1 MDSEILTLQVDIND
15 DPMNQKVDAIEQR
28 LSTLQ
33 KDAKKMAEDTVPSTE
48 SLPGY
53 NEAFM
58 RKLANWDRSLTDIGR
73 TRSAMEHAMSSYERE
88 GLSEAYKRKVEI
100 ANRSIKDLSNSQN
113 LVQELLGVLG
123 PGMSK
128 VFTQGLTGIVS
139 QLSSGIR
146 TTAASISSEVSRKL
160 TDDEIVDRFMRSDKY
175 SKIAQKLGQQNPEVF
190 SAQNM
195 RKYLMANVPM
205 SVPQYM
211 RQAITGGSQV
221 QLRKQAES
229 YRDMLPKSFQKIEPY
244 AEPRHARQLGQNK
257 HASETLSADEISALG
272 RIVRNNRYAADAAVK
287 AGVISKSGQK
297 MYFNHATNHDMMDAM
312 AGYLMDDMTVAAQG
326 ERKYGIRNV
335 TDRNVWKN
343 IRNKIGSNKT
353 LDGALAAARAM
364 DDAFGSWL
372 SPGRFNTKFGQF
384 DPNGGNAEYIG
395 RITHSPRKTSRAFAE
410 YSLDMMQQGAQ
421 ISGMHPIVMDER
433 TGKWTE
439 LTKVN
444 GPRKA
449 TAKDRA
455 ITPDDFHTISMNDSM
470 LQKMVMATPSASR
483 VGQNGFSDNM
493 FYLKFEKELGDPR
506 LSKERRAELAKQ
518 YGDLFAQGYDVNGQ
532 HYINTRISKTH
543 AEFMKES
550 IVDEIGRKAMGYSYD
565 QKLSPED
572 AAKARQAGLNVLSNG
587 GGIGH
592 FDTFKPFAKSMY
604 NQNNMATEGESLS
617 TWLGTRFGFT
627 GNKETARMLA
637 QSGLTEEQRQH
648 IMEEHGTPNMKVVVG
663 SFGKADMDGSN
674 WISDRISSQG
684 FQGRTFGG
692 KATYVPINMMDM
704 RAKNYKQV
712 EMTEE
717 AQKRVEE
724 INAKAQQDIEEANRT
739 LSGKKLAR
747 RLSGI
752 ESNRAKSEAYAV
764 AQLGGD
770 WVIPNAGIGGEALRV
785 SKDTDVIED
794 INNIKHYKTVLQPE
808 FDAKIKEIEE
818 SNASN
823 AEKQAQIRATTAE
836 FQQRMN
842 EARSR
847 DYSRD
852 EIFAKTTYDD
862 ANTSS
867 RWLSKQLI
875 NSSMNAGFRDPR
887 VQRYFDKQFFDELD
901 RMSDDQYVRDTL
913 FKGDQSVNLQS
924 EEAQKT
930 INDHIAG
937 MWARY
942 NEGDRLLPTGVFKY
956 AMAAPN
962 PQSVINNR
970 LMAAGI
976 ALTPEQQA
984 LQLGDNQVISM
995 ESLNK
1000 QLGIARFPA
1009 TKTGNVTVDNVFA
1022 EDLIKSGGATRQQIE
1037 RIARSSGI
1045 VDTKGLYFA
1054 PNSPILKLLQG
1065 EDFDGDLNAYFGLSD
1080 NMSPKDAEAFS
1091 EVMRI
1096 VANASDK
1103 EVEEL
1108 WHAKPGTPEFRKAW
1122 EEQEARKAAR
1132 TTESTPKAGGYNILD
1147 PYDKAA
1153 YLVNVPR
1160 EHAMMGA
1167 AERSADMA
1175 ALYYGGLNDPRMR
1188 DNIAQAIKDY
1198 ESQYDVVSTNMKT
1211 DESWRRTDA
1220 QAYAADRGLSF
1231 SRMFKYANDA
1241 VETTGENDESV
1252 RIWNAKSKKAL
1263 EDKNVD
1269 QLGLPSLFQGSIMG
1283 TLMGRM
1289 RSRQQGID
1297 PEGGVYKWG
1306 DVLDAVALPEG
1317 VSANS
1322 EQGKF
1327 VQMMRGVRKDFL
1339 ESKYLVASNQTV
1351 DALQAQYEKAV
1362 DEIEKS
1368 VSPTAEGRALKKER
1382 LAAIGAQAFDNFK
1395 QFGATERN
1403 LASAS
1408 WTRKSLE
1415 DYAKENGTTVEAL
1428 IGHTD
1433 FVSPNQQPVVAQKP
1447 AANATVTVVE
1457 KLPAEAQAPFEQ
1469 KARKT
1474 AEEMLAQETPQQQ
1487 AERILKEAGMGT
1499 RQINKVL
1506 DANVR
1511 DTLVAAIAGN
1521 DMAALQSIPGVGAK
1535 TAATAMQALQGASI
1549 LGVRTT
1555 PTSEM
1560 NKPITSVQAAQI
1572 AEQVVSKESENKSQT
1587 SEEAPRKA
1595 EPETNA
1601 YGNSAPSWGGGNPP
1615 PGGPPNNPPSGGPGG
1630 PPSGG
1635 NSWDAQAAQAYYG
1648 QLMSSAQEFSGKL
1661 FGDIINY
1668 EQRNKDIPKSIINAN
1683 RNDAIAAR
1691 YEQQI
1696 KDFMASDDY
1705 KYLTEDQKKNMQNLI
1720 SPQHGLISKAGRD
1733 FSEMSMYSS
1742 GQLVESIGQAEQKA
1756 TGAYDSQLEA
1766 LQKWDEKIK
1775 EVTADQQRLLEM
1787 SKDPK
1792 YSKDLQDQFK
1802 KSADKVGEDLS
1813 KITTSRQNIG
1823 NAMQTQ
1829 NQEAFN
1835 KQIENL
1841 ENRLHPGS
1849 RYDQMSR
1856 QYQQQIEGVREN
1868 LTKKHDAGLI
1878 SDSAFNSDMQR
1889 LADLEKQTSS
1899 TALSMQQGFK
1909 AVGTSITRSVQN
1921 IAMRFGRQLFQK
1933 ALTEAKK
1940 FVVEYNRTMTEIQ
1953 MITLKTDDQ
1962 MKDLGDGL
1970 VSKAK
1975 ELKISVAEV
1984 TKSAATLYR
1993 QGLTDEEV
2001 NERLDVIS
2009 KFSKVSGTKV
2019 DAATK
2024 LITVAMNTGL
2034 VSDPQVAADIV
2045 TALGDNAATNAA
2057 EIERGIEKAGA
2068 AASADGTTFAQLAS
2082 MLTAITSTTQIG
2094 GSTAGRTLN
2103 TIFGRMNKIGTN
2115 ELIYDENGNAIS
2127 GSAVAKLLEAQG
2139 INQYENGVKK
2149 SSYDTLYE
2157 LSQKWDKM
2165 SDAEQQQIATAIA
2178 GTRQYSNFSAIMQGM
2193 AEGKV
2198 DQYISLA
2205 GESAGIT
2212 DKKYEIYV
2220 KSLDASLTNLKNT
2233 FDELVKDLTSNGAIT
2248 GVVDTLSSMVQG
2260 VDNLTKSM
2268 GPLGAALTT
2277 VLPLL
2282 LGLTALRVGLSTGSM
2297 PVIAAGLG
2305 VAAAGGIIAGIAGN
2319 AGPSAAERNQEYD
2332 ENYRTRV
2339 AKYDGLDR
2347 LKELRNNP
2355 NRTDAEN
2362 EEYASLINKFAQTL
2376 GLTNDAAGSAAY
2388 SVETL
2393 SGAIKRLS
2401 KGADDAADKVIKEA
2415 DEQEKKEF
2423 AANIA
2428 NTRGDTIDELES
2440 GAKEKRSE
2448 LDKTLSLGN
2457 RWFNGKVWD
2466 YDTTTG
2472 QYKLKENALK
2482 NQQSWVQA
2490 GMGND
2495 RLFGLQGAVNG
2506 WIGGNTVSYN
2516 KDLEDPLVDFYYNA
2530 AQAGRMGDHERTT
2543 TREQWSNRLKNG
2555 MVTQEQLEAAFEYM
2569 DRSSAVNDT
2578 GFESKRSQAKE
2589 ILSRKLGLF
2598 YNEDQIDF
2606 LANKMAQDWHSNG
2619 SATNAYNN
2627 IVGTGSTYE
2636 EISEAV
2642 NNSLSGY
2649 VPKGTIR
2656 KMPYDLQDVGT
2667 NGYYV
2672 DETGKQWTADEVQA
2686 YYDSQN
2692 ASNRNNAI
2700 AIMQEH
2706 NASIKADHDAE
2717 VARVE
2722 AENAAEE
2729 ARVEA
2734 ENAARTAAYES
2745 DVAAEA
2751 RRMYRW
2757 DDSLYSHHGE
2767 EGYVEGRPAAERAYY
2782 EDLWM
2787 QEALKSYSPEL
2798 AKSIWEGKD
2807 ENLKNRAISN
2817 IAWDHPFSNLSPEE
2831 QDKYLSQYGDMWDEL
2846 SPEKQAEWI
2855 AKAREAIA
2863 SPELL
2868 QAELQSIPELDK
2880 DQLIGGVEATAA
2892 ALGELYDQGEVLP
2905 EVADK
2910 ISAANEKSAQAQHK
2924 FEAVVN
2930 HFLDDAAAA
2939 YESEQGFGTK
2949 NKAAISADNLTRLLL
2964 SGQFGTGAEGAAAFM
2979 SYLNENTEAAGDW
2992 LTLIQSS
2999 PDLQNVASQVYRDQ
3013 KTGQIIAPDDIM
3025 GQLLHTIQGSSLTYG
3040 ASYLTPAERGA
3051 IAQRAYSGL
3060 TGEGWF
3066 VSQQSKNAAQEE
3078 AWLAYQEDVLNTYNA
3093 RKAEIEASKAPN
3105 GVKRAEL
3112 ASLEDEYGTRF
3123 TTKEAFIRSRD
3134 DLMAG
3139 AMSAEQA
3146 NYLKAVLGDQ
3156 MYARVLEA
3164 RSGGKALTQSEK
3176 DYAALV
3182 LGNNAN
3188 GLTSL
3193 TAGQQL
3199 KGIKDVRAAIK
3210 NGTFERDAAADQYMS
3225 QWSDWSEYAALLS
3238 KRQAGT
3244 LSPEDAQRMSVLEAS
3259 LNNFEQNAEIKL
3271 EVEGVK
3277 QLEEAGE
3284 VAEGTA
3290 AKIEKLRK
3298 GGKVQVDVEMQIHN
3312 EAFES
3317 GQKRARL
3324 FNGNETEQDE
3334 AAMALLGMSRE
3345 EYFGDRDTN
3354 LAKAQQI
3361 DRETYQGV
3369 DADTW
3374 MQLYKSEKTAEGRQI
3389 IRDAAAKA
3397 GFVLSRDSSNQA
3409 FEYVGSPLVNIN
3421 PLTGTA
3427 RAYSDAEKN
3436 TMLDRILAGEQRTTG
3451 PNGNSQLYDAALD
3464 VAGENTRELLRRQ
3477 NENRLA
3483 GREEN
3488 YGIEPSLLL
3497 ASQQERSSYRNSTL
3511 SGYSTKMSQA
3521 QQAQWALSN
3530 PTNTSSADYIS
3541 SLLGMNEKD
3550 VQKMLGSSEGK
3561 TELASQVK
3569 DSQKALYSEMAK
3581 NLAGIELDQ
3590 EDMSSWKEQLQE
3602 AANGATGYM
3611 KEFLQWMADTV
3622 TEGGE
3627 ILADAGNK
3635 TFSEVIADSQ
3645 QGEVAKQ
3652 AALANV
3658 NTYIQNGNYA
3668 DILKDKSVDYSQ
3680 LDQAL
3685 LYMLNDRAVN
3695 GEASAFSTEMIN
3707 NAYQNE
3713 LLGRESA
3720 PQTQQAVLSHLFGG
3734 NLSSENMVSTY
3745 QTWMKNPTTY
3755 AAQLSTFNGLEG
3767 IGDVKESVSS
3777 ETNAIDKTTE
3787 AMKKYNQEM
3796 GVKALQYAKAFGD
3809 QTDDITSSL
3818 LNLAKGG
3825 KTAAKELASLN
3836 RKAYDTQDAM
3846 TAWDEAFNG
3855 GKVKSG
3861 KQMSKGGKKAISDY
3875 LGISESEVA
3884 KWTSDEMAQLFAND
3898 SVKQS
3903 INTDM
3908 DNVVESLLNDAMSDI
3923 QAKVGNIEDW
3933 TEPIDIGGTVA
3944 VVCNPDGDINMDGL
3958 IALANAAQSDAV
3970 GVLEALAQG
3979 KLAEWIATL
3988 KTSGSGDSFRAWIDA
4003 VTTTNAKR
4011 SSGGGRSYNNRGGG
4025 GGGGGGKSAADKAIE
4040 EADYRVTE
4048 AKHKVTMA
4056 QTAQEHYAFT
4066 NNYQSEIDSIYEEV
4080 SAQKGLAEVYEEN
4093 LASLRAQQAAVQQY
4107 SEDWWKLEKQ
4117 ILSTEEALAETNNA
4131 IEALSQKEIAVVQR
4145 KQDNEDAPYRFKRSM
4160 IDSYV
4165 ERYET
4170 QYQSGGRMTEDKA
4183 YKAWEKQK
4191 LKQTESIQQE
4201 LAQNKVQMAEW
4212 QALLATLDKN
4222 TQSYKDVQQK
4232 IWDMQKEN
4240 AELEN
4245 QLLQQEIELNNA
4257 RLERIAKTLQN
4268 KMGRSEHEIN
4278 MSDTQGQIYQIR
4290 RDYGGYRA
4298 ELAKQR
4304 SQYKNETSYYAKAL
4318 EQAKQQMNSLT
4329 EGSAAWYQA
4338 RDAVYEYEEAL
4349 KKLELTQ
4356 EEINQAIRESYL
4368 SEAFEKIEQID
4379 TKNQQNMT
4387 AAQTQ
4392 TQRAK
4397 LIGDDAAY
4405 IKGLEKEEKALIKQA
4420 EAEQKNLAILMEL
4433 KNSGKIKKGTK
4444 EWDELL
4450 QKIKDV
4456 QNQVNQTEN
4465 DVLAKANEVAAAR
4478 LEKIMSDYEDR
4489 TKDTQHQFNMIQ
4501 YQETYYKANGE
4512 LTNYGTA
4519 LQAEQKNR
4527 QELLKQ
4533 QRKTRTELLK
4543 ELDRYGVGSDQYNNV
4558 LAQIQKIEEEIAKT
4572 ENAINSTGNA
4582 IKENEEAIRKVKMT
4596 LENTLNNEM
4605 KKRIQ
4610 EEKEQLSATVNLQ
4623 KSILDTIK
4631 KRYQEEWRLIKQ
4643 DLEKKKKA
4651 LQEEKSLIQE
4661 RMKARREAEQTE
4673 DKQSQLTELQKQLAI
4688 IEADPTRTKEAKELR
4703 KQIEDLQKEISNNLA
4718 DNIANAEQKR
4728 LDDIITGISDYVS
4741 NHEQDLN
4748 EYLKD
4753 NTNFQEILDNVLSGA
4768 EEDYIK
4774 YMQENDETYK
4784 NATAEQKK
4792 LMEQGWHDT
4801 WLKMRGD
4808 VENYWQEV
4816 LHYTDINEENQAQIR
4831 EEFIEYMKQGSEY
4844 QNASATRQMSLVYE
4858 WGKTF
4863 DNYIASM
4870 KKDENAGKPETTDT
4884 GEGGNNAVTDTKIKA
4899 LFEDLKNS
4907 TLKTSIDGK
4916 VTLDDNYGAA
4926 LSAIANTLTGTNR
4939 YIKGG
4944 IVDYTGIAKVD
4955 GTPGRPEAFLNATD
4969 TANVRAMVDQLNYAK
4984 THPVISQV
4992 PAGSF
4997 VNNEVNVGDV
5007 YVTINE
5013 AEISSDQDI
5022 DVLARKVGQSFT
5034 RQLSRN
5040 GFNTANY
5047 AF

>member
-33 KDAKKMAEDTVPSTE
+33 KDAKKMAEDTAPSTE

-88 GLSEAYKRKVEI
+88 GLSEVYKRKVEI

-244 AEPRHARQLGQNK
+244 AEPRRSRQLGQNK

-272 RIVRNNRYAADAAVK
+272 HIVRNNRYAADAAVK
-287 AGVISKSGQK
+287 AGIVSKSGQK

-312 AGYLMDDMTVAAQG
+312 AGYLMDDMTAAAQG

-353 LDGALAAARAM
+353 FDGALAAARAM

-470 LQKMVMATPSASR
+470 LQKIVMATPSASR

-493 FYLKFEKELGDPR
+493 FYLKFAKELGDPR

-532 HYINTRISKTH
+532 HYISTRISKTH

-572 AAKARQAGLNVLSNG
+572 ATKVRQAGLNVLSNG

-704 RAKNYKQV
+704 RARNYKQV

-724 INAKAQQDIEEANRT
+724 INAQAQRDIEEANRT
-739 LSGKKLAR
+739 LSGRKLEK
-747 RLSGI
+747 RLGNI
-752 ESNRAKSEAYAV
+752 ESHRAKNEAYAI

-770 WVIPNAGIGGEALRV
+770 LVIPGAGISGGDLRV

-794 INNIKHYKTVLQPE
+794 VNNIKHFKTALQDKVE
-808 FDAKIKEIEE
+808 KGEITQEQL
-818 SNASN
+818 NA
-823 AEKQAQIRATTAE
+823 
-836 FQQRMN
+836 M
-842 EARSR
+842 RSR

-970 LMAAGI
+970 LMAAGV

-1037 RIARSSGI
+1037 KIARSSGI

-1108 WHAKPGTPEFRKAW
+1108 WHAKPGTPEFNKAW

-1132 TTESTPKAGGYNILD
+1132 TAESTPKEGGYNILD

-1269 QLGLPSLFQGSIMG
+1269 QLGLPSLFQGSVMG

-1368 VSPTAEGRALKKER
+1368 VSPTAEGRALKRER

-1403 LASAS
+1403 LANAS

-1415 DYAKENGTTVEAL
+1415 DYAKENGTSVEAL

-1433 FVSPNQQPVVAQKP
+1433 FVSPNQQPVVVAQKP

-1474 AEEMLAQETPQQQ
+1474 ADEMLAQETPQQQ
-1487 AERILKEAGMGT
+1487 AERLLKEAGMGT

-1521 DMAALQSIPGVGAK
+1521 DMAALQSIPGIGAK

-1549 LGVRTT
+1549 LGIRTT

-1587 SEEAPRKA
+1587 TEEPPRKA

-1615 PGGPPNNPPSGGPGG
+1615 PGGPPNNPPPGGPGG

-1705 KYLTEDQKKNMQNLI
+1705 KYLTEDQKKNMQNLV
-1720 SPQHGLISKAGRD
+1720 SPQHGLVSKAGRD

-1775 EVTADQQRLLEM
+1775 EVAADQQRLLEM

-1792 YSKDLQDQFK
+1792 YSKDLQEQFK

-1856 QYQQQIEGVREN
+1856 QYQQQIVGIREN

-1909 AVGTSITRSVQN
+1909 AVGTSVTRSVQN

-2001 NERLDVIS
+2001 DERLDVIS
-2009 KFSKVSGTKV
+2009 KFSKVSGTKI

-2034 VSDPQVAADIV
+2034 VTDPRVAADIV

-2068 AASADGTTFAQLAS
+2068 AAAADGTTFGQLAA

-2127 GSAVAKLLEAQG
+2127 GSAVAKLLDKQG
-2139 INQYENGVKK
+2139 IKQYDENGNKR
-2149 SSYDTLYE
+2149 SSYDTLYA
-2157 LSQKWDKM
+2157 LSQKWEKM

-2198 DQYISLA
+2198 DQYMNLV

-2212 DKKYEIYV
+2212 DKKYEIYT

-2233 FDELVKDLTSNGAIT
+2233 FDELVKDLTNNGAIT
-2248 GVVDTLSSMVQG
+2248 GVIDTLSSMIEG
-2260 VDNLTKSM
+2260 VDNLTKSI
-2268 GPLGAALTT
+2268 GPLGAALTI

-2282 LGLTALRVGLSTGSM
+2282 AGLTMMKVGLQTGSWQ
-2297 PVIAAGLG
+2297 VGLAGLG
-2305 VAAAGGIIAGIAGN
+2305 VVAAGGIIADIAGST
-2319 AGPSAAERNQEYD
+2319 GPDAAERNQTYEEGYK
-2332 ENYRTRV
+2332 TRI
-2339 AKYDGLDR
+2339 AKYEGLDR
-2347 LKELRNNP
+2347 LKELRANT
-2355 NRTDAEN
+2355 NRTEGEDQ
-2362 EEYASLINKFAQTL
+2362 EYATLLNKFAQNL
-2376 GLTNDAAGSAAY
+2376 GLTNDAAGAAAY

-2393 SGAIKRLS
+2393 SKAIKSLS
-2401 KGADDAADKVIKEA
+2401 GNA
-2415 DEQEKKEF
+2415 DETADQIIDEAEKEKQREF
-2423 AANIA
+2423 AASIT
-2428 NTRGDTIDELES
+2428 NTRGDVIDELES
-2440 GAKEKRSE
+2440 GAKEERAE

-2457 RWFNGKVWD
+2457 RWFNGKVWS
-2466 YDTTTG
+2466 YDKDTG
-2472 QYKLKENALK
+2472 EYKLLNNALK
-2482 NQQSWVQA
+2482 NQQSWINA
-2490 GMGND
+2490 GTGND
-2495 RLFGLQGAVNG
+2495 RLFGLRGTVSG
-2506 WIGGNTVSYN
+2506 WLGSNDVSYN
-2516 KDLEDPLVDFYYNA
+2516 RDLENPLVDFYYNA
-2530 AQAGRMGDHERTT
+2530 ARAGKMGDREKTT
-2543 TREQWSNRLKNG
+2543 TREQWSNRLKAG

-2569 DRSSAVNDT
+2569 DRSAPVNDT
-2578 GFESKRSQAKE
+2578 GYESKRLKAKD
-2589 ILSRKLGLF
+2589 LLTRKLGGF
-2598 YNEDQIDF
+2598 YSEDQINY
-2606 LANKMAQDWHSNG
+2606 LATKMAKDWHENR

-2627 IVGTGSTYE
+2627 IVGTGSTYP
-2636 EISEAV
+2636 EIIDAV
-2642 NNSLSGY
+2642 DSNLTDY
-2649 VPKGTIR
+2649 VAPGSIQKNAYG
-2656 KMPYDLQDVGT
+2656 LQDVGK

-2672 DETGKQWTADEVQA
+2672 DETGKKWTASEVES
-2686 YYDSQN
+2686 YYNSQTV
-2692 ASNRNNAI
+2692 AERENAI
-2700 AIMQEH
+2700 KIMQEH
-2706 NASIKADHDAE
+2706 NADVNAEHEAE

-2729 ARVEA
+2729 ARVAA
-2734 ENAARTAAYES
+2734 ENAARKSAYED
-2745 DVAAEA
+2745 DVFNEA

-2757 DDSLYSHHGE
+2757 NDNLYSHNGE
-2767 EGYVEGRPAAERAYY
+2767 EGYVSGRPAAERAYY

-2787 QEALKSYSPEL
+2787 QEALKSYSPET
-2798 AKSIWEGKD
+2798 AQAIWNGMEDRIKD
-2807 ENLKNRAISN
+2807 RAISN
-2817 IAWDHPFSNLSPEE
+2817 IAWDHPFSDLSEAE
-2831 QDKYLSQYGDMWDEL
+2831 QDKYLSQYGDMWDTL
-2846 SPEKQAEWI
+2846 SAEQQADWI
-2855 AKAREAIA
+2855 AKARETIA
-2863 SPELL
+2863 APEMLE
-2868 QAELQSIPELDK
+2868 AELQKTPELDESK
-2880 DQLIGGVEATAA
+2880 LIGGVNATVA
-2892 ALGELYDQGEVLP
+2892 ALGELYDQGEILP
-2905 EVADK
+2905 EVADE
-2910 ISAANEKSAQAQHK
+2910 ISEANKKSAGAQHK

-2930 HFLDDAAAA
+2930 HFLDDVAAA
-2939 YESEQGFGTK
+2939 YESDQGFGTK
-2949 NKAAISADNLTRLLL
+2949 NKVAISADNLTRLLM
-2964 SGQFGTGAEGAAAFM
+2964 SGQFGTGAEGVAAFM
-2979 SYLNENTEAAGDW
+2979 SYVNDHTEALSNW
-2992 LTLIQSS
+2992 QTLAQNS
-2999 PDLQNVASQVYRDQ
+2999 PDLQNVMSQVYRDQ

-3025 GQLLHTIQGSSLTYG
+3025 SQILHTVQGSSLTYG
-3040 ASYLTPAERGA
+3040 ASYLTASEKGA
-3051 IAQRAYSGL
+3051 IAKRAYEEL
-3060 TGEGWF
+3060 TNEGWF
-3066 VSQQSKNAAQEE
+3066 VSQQAKESAQEE
-3078 AWLAYQEDVLNTYNA
+3078 AWLAYQENVLSSYNT
-3093 RKAEIEASKAPN
+3093 RKAEIEASKIPMGA
-3105 GVKRAEL
+3105 KRAEL
-3112 ASLEDEYGTRF
+3112 AELESEFGKTYQS
-3123 TTKEAFIRSRD
+3123 KEDFIKANAN
-3134 DLMAG
+3134 LNVG

-3164 RSGGKALTQSEK
+3164 NSGGKALTQAEK
-3176 DYAALV
+3176 NYAALV
-3182 LGNNAN
+3182 LENNAN

-3193 TAGQQL
+3193 TSGQQL
-3199 KGIKDVRAAIK
+3199 QGVKDVRAAIR

-3238 KRQAGT
+3238 KKQAGT
-3244 LSPEDAQRMSVLEAS
+3244 LSPEDAQRMSVLKTS
-3259 LNNFEQNAEIKL
+3259 LDNFEKSAEIKL
-3271 EVEGVK
+3271 EVEGTK
-3277 QLEEAGE
+3277 QLEEAGK

-3290 AKIEKLRK
+3290 SKIEKLRK
-3298 GGKVQVDVEMQIHN
+3298 GGKVKVDVEMQIHN
-3312 EAFES
+3312 EAFEA
-3317 GQKRARL
+3317 GQKRAKL
-3324 FNGNETEQDE
+3324 FNGNAAEQDE
-3334 AAMALLGMSRE
+3334 AAMAVLGMSRE
-3345 EYFGDRDTN
+3345 EYFANRQTN
-3354 LAKAQQI
+3354 LAKAQKI
-3361 DRETYQGV
+3361 DRETYQGI
-3369 DADTW
+3369 DGDTW
-3374 MQLYKSEKTAEGRQI
+3374 MELYKAEKTAEGRQI
-3389 IRDAAAKA
+3389 ILDAAAKA
-3397 GFVLSRDSSNQA
+3397 GFVPGRDSSHQT
-3409 FEYVGSPLVNIN
+3409 FEYTGTDLANMN
-3421 PLTGTA
+3421 PLTGTS
-3427 RAYSDAEKN
+3427 RAYTEAEKN
-3436 TMLDRILAGEQRTTG
+3436 AMLDRILAGERRTVG
-3451 PNGNSQLYDAALD
+3451 VNGNSELYDTALD
-3464 VAGENTRELLRRQ
+3464 IAGENTRELLRRQ

-3488 YGIEPSLLL
+3488 YGIESSLLL
-3497 ASQQERSSYRNSTL
+3497 ASQQERSAYRNSTL

-3521 QQAQWALSN
+3521 QQAQWALNN
-3530 PTNTSSADYIS
+3530 PTNVNAAGYIS
-3541 SLLGMNEKD
+3541 TMLGMNETD
-3550 VQKMLGSSEGK
+3550 VQKMLGSSKGK
-3561 TELASQVK
+3561 TELTSQVK

-3581 NLAGIELDQ
+3581 NLAGVELDQ
-3590 EDMSSWKEQLQE
+3590 EDMSSWKEQLQ
-3602 AANGATGYM
+3602 AAADGATGYM
-3611 KEFLQWMADTV
+3611 QQFLQWMADTV

-3635 TFSEVIADSQ
+3635 SFSEVIAESQ
-3645 QGEVAKQ
+3645 KGEAAKQ

-3658 NTYIQNGNYA
+3658 NTYIQEGNYA
-3668 DILKDKSVDYSQ
+3668 DILSDKSVDYSQ
-3680 LDQAL
+3680 LDPAL
-3685 LYMLNDRAVN
+3685 LYMLNDRATN
-3695 GEASAFSTEMIN
+3695 GAESSFTDEMIT

-3713 LLGRESA
+3713 LMGRESA

-3745 QTWMKNPTTY
+3745 QTWMKNPTAY

-3767 IGDVKESVSS
+3767 IDDVKESVSS

-4011 SSGGGRSYNNRGGG
+4011 KSGGGGHSYNNRGGG

-4066 NNYQSEIDSIYEEV
+4066 NNYQAEIDSIYQEV
-4080 SAQKGLAEVYEEN
+4080 SAQKGLAEVYAEN
-4093 LASLRAQQAAVQQY
+4093 LQSLKAQQAAVQQY

-4117 ILSTEEALAETNNA
+4117 ILSTEEALAETNNT

-4145 KQDNEDAPYRFKRSM
+4145 KQENEDAPYRFKRSM

-4170 QYQSGGRMTEDKA
+4170 QYQSGGTMTEDKA

-4191 LKQTESIQQE
+4191 VKQTQSIQQE

-4212 QALLATLDKN
+4212 QALLVTLDKDS
-4222 TQSYKDVQQK
+4222 QSYKDVQQK
-4232 IWDMQKEN
+4232 IWDIQKEN

-4268 KMGRSEHEIN
+4268 KMGRSEHEVNI
-4278 MSDTQGQIYQIR
+4278 SDTQGQIYQIR

-4298 ELAKQR
+4298 ELAKQK

-4329 EGSAAWYQA
+4329 EGSAAWYKA

-4356 EEINQAIRESYL
+4356 EEIDQAIRESYL
-4368 SEAFEKIEQID
+4368 NEAFEKIEQID

-4397 LIGDDAAY
+4397 LMGDDKAY

-4420 EAEQKNLAILMEL
+4420 EAEQKNLATLMEL

-4478 LEKIMSDYEDR
+4478 LEKIMNDYEDR
-4489 TKDTQHQFNMIQ
+4489 TRDTQHQFNMIQ

-4512 LTNYGTA
+4512 LTNYGEA
-4519 LQAEQKNR
+4519 LKAEQKNR

-4533 QRKTRTELLK
+4533 QKKTRAELMN
-4543 ELDRYGVGSDQYNNV
+4543 ELNRYAVGSDQYNNV
-4558 LAQIQKIEEEIAKT
+4558 LEQIQKIEEEIAKT
-4572 ENAINSTGNA
+4572 ENAINSTSNA
-4582 IKENEEAIRKVKMT
+4582 IKENQEAIRKVKMN
-4596 LENTLNNEM
+4596 LENALNNEM

-4631 KRYQEEWRLIKQ
+4631 KRYQDEWKLIKQ

-4661 RMKARREAEQTE
+4661 RMKARKEAEQTE
-4673 DKQSQLTELQKQLAI
+4673 DKQSQLAELQKQLAI
-4688 IEADPTRTKEAKELR
+4688 IEADPTRTREAKELR
-4703 KQIEDLQKEISNNLA
+4703 KQIEDLQKEISDNLA

-4728 LDDIITGISDYVS
+4728 LDDIINGISDYVT

-4748 EYLKD
+4748 EYLQD

-4768 EEDYIK
+4768 EEDYLK

-4831 EEFIEYMKQGSEY
+4831 KEFINYMKQGSEY
-4844 QNASATRQMSLVYE
+4844 QNASATKQKSLLYE
-4858 WGKTF
+4858 WGKMF
-4863 DNYIASM
+4863 DDYVASL

-4884 GEGGNNAVTDTKIKA
+4884 GEGGSDVITGTKIQA
-4899 LFEDLKNS
+4899 LFDDLKNS
-4907 TLKTSIDGK
+4907 TLKTSVDGK
-4916 VTLDDNYGAA
+4916 VTLDDKYTKA
-4926 LSAIANTLTGTNR
+4926 LSAIANSITGTNQ
-4939 YIKGG
+4939 YLHGG
-4944 IVDYTGIAKVD
+4944 IVDFTGIAKVD
-4955 GTPGRPEAFLNATD
+4955 GTPGRPEAFLDAVD
-4969 TANVRAMVDQLNYAK
+4969 TANVRAMVDQLNYMK

-4997 VNNEVNVGDV
+4997 VNNNTTVGDV

-5022 DVLARKVGQSFT
+5022 EALAKKVGQSFT
-5034 RQLSRN
+5034 RQLSHN